1 VTPGARLAAAAEILT
16 EMFARKAAADRALSA
31 WGKAHRFAGSKDRA
45 AIAERVYAVL
55 RRRNECAFRLSG
67 DSARGLVI
75 GSLAV
80 VDGMNAD
87 AIAAICTDGAHAIG
101 ALTADERTALDRAPA
116 ASEPWVRSNYPQW
129 LHEQLSLAF
138 GDALERE
145 MRALNERA
153 PLDLRVN
160 ALKAAR
166 ADVLRELVDAGIAA
180 AQLPNTRWGLRIA
193 QGSDAK
199 VTALPVFAE
208 GRFEIQDEAS
218 QRAVALAALQ
228 PGETVVDL
236 AAGAGGKAL
245 AFAAELSNRGRVLV
259 CDVDARRLMQLE
271 PRIARSGGTII
282 EGHGDPYGDGIKN
295 AVGAG
300 ADVVFIDAPCSG
312 SGTWRRNPEA
322 KWTLDEARL
331 QTYRTAQVQLL
342 DRAVELVRAGGRLIF
357 AVCSVLPCE
366 RQEQVDAFLK
376 RHPGWRVSGVV
387 DLTPARDHTDG
398 FFAACLVAR

>member
-1 VTPGARLAAAAEILT
+1 
-16 EMFARKAAADRALSA
+16 
-31 WGKAHRFAGSKDRA
+31 
-45 AIAERVYAVL
+45 
-55 RRRNECAFRLSG
+55 
-67 DSARGLVI
+67 
-75 GSLAV
+75 
-80 VDGMNAD
+80 
-87 AIAAICTDGAHAIG
+87 
-101 ALTADERTALDRAPA
+101 
-116 ASEPWVRSNYPQW
+116 VRSNYPQW

-300 ADVVFIDAPCSG
+300 ADVVFIDAPCSS

-331 QTYRTAQVQLL
+331 QTYRAAQVQLL
-342 DRAVELVRAGGRLIF
+342 DRAVELVRTGGRLIF

-366 RQEQVDAFLK
+366 RQDQLDSFLK
-376 RHPGWRVSGVV
+376 RHPGWRIDGVV
-387 DLTPARDHTDG
+387 DLTPARDQTDG
-398 FFAACLVAR
+398 FFAARLVAR